1 MSDPEGG
8 HSLRAL
14 FDPRV
19 RNLFSERPWASQR
32 PPTAIDLNPFG
43 IRKHIVSDFKLKL
56 THYPL
61 PFQLTSS
68 RDLSRSGRS

>member
-8 HSLRAL
+8 HRFRAL

-19 RNLFSERPWASQR
+19 RILFSDRPWASQR
-32 PPTAIDLNPFG
+32 PPTAIDLNPFE
-43 IRKHIVSDFKLKL
+43 IRKQIESDFKLKL
-56 THYPL
+56 THYPT

-68 RDLSRSGRS
+68 RDLLEFAPA